1 MNIATTGNRERAVT
15 AKLQVCIAALL
26 DKDRKLFAL
35 NAREE
40 TITHKLAEYLTS
52 QFPDWD
58 VDCEYDRLFDEAKR
72 LRIRGTISR
81 AIPDIIVHHRNTLDN
96 LLVIEGKKNN
106 NPRGARADMT
116 KLRAF
121 RNQLKYKHAVFLR
134 FRVGKNPGVDIP
146 VWI

>member
-1 MNIATTGNRERAVT
+1 MASTENRKRAVA
-15 AKLQVCIAALL
+15 AKLQVCIEALI

-35 NAREE
+35 NTREE

-72 LRIRGTISR
+72 LRIRGQISR
-81 AIPDIIVHHRNTLDN
+81 VIPDIIVHHRNTLDN
-96 LLVIEGKKNN
+96 LLVIEAKKNN
-106 NPRGARADMT
+106 NPRGARADRT

-121 RNQLKYKHAVFLR
+121 REQLKYKHAVFLR
-134 FRVGKNPGVDIP
+134 LRVGKNPGVDIP